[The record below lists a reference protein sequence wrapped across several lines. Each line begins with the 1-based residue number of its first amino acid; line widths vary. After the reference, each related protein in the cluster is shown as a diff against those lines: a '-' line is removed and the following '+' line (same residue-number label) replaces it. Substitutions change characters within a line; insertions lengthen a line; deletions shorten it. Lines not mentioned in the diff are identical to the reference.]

1 MKKMRIKIVAILL
14 SCILLA
20 NSFSVNINAEEQDLS
35 YEAEIMPVNSKGRNT
50 STGLRIKI
58 IPSTEKFVHGDEIEV
73 IVEVKWLDKKWNAI
87 LDGTALV
94 YKDENVIMLM
104 GSVCGDNYESDGVSK
119 FMGIDFTYDIIS
131 GKCIATASYDA
142 GTDEEYFVEF
152 GENSDYFSDAMNY
165 LASLLE
171 KAHNKQVMLENTNVN
186 LDDTIMPRIDDG
198 LYTYFTVSNTTSTVI
213 LKMWGAKELLV
224 SGNRVIGASVRGNVS
239 NAKTEILKIEPTA
252 ESVVATNCNL
262 TYSGSSEVR
271 FSNNEMKPKT
281 KSSNIN
287 FSIPLPAGQSY
298 TVNWTVSSINAS
310 TGTDDK
316 TTVWKVYDV
325 AGIDELLKVSG
336 TSGAGFQN
344 NLYCAPSSI
353 PSGGSRQI
361 TLTGTAKVGYH
372 YIYIDETGKT
382 NNTTKYFS
390 ISNNTKLTV
399 VNP

>member
-58 IPSTEKFVHGDEIEV
+58 IPSTEKFVHG
-73 IVEVKWLDKKWNAI
+73 
-87 LDGTALV
+87 
-94 YKDENVIMLM
+94 
-104 GSVCGDNYESDGVSK
+104 
-119 FMGIDFTYDIIS
+119 
-131 GKCIATASYDA
+131 
-142 GTDEEYFVEF
+142 
-152 GENSDYFSDAMNY
+152 
-165 LASLLE
+165 
-171 KAHNKQVMLENTNVN
+171 
-186 LDDTIMPRIDDG
+186 
-198 LYTYFTVSNTTSTVI
+198 
-213 LKMWGAKELLV
+213 
-224 SGNRVIGASVRGNVS
+224 
-239 NAKTEILKIEPTA
+239 
-252 ESVVATNCNL
+252 
-262 TYSGSSEVR
+262 
-271 FSNNEMKPKT
+271 
-281 KSSNIN
+281 
-287 FSIPLPAGQSY
+287 
-298 TVNWTVSSINAS
+298 
-310 TGTDDK
+310 
-316 TTVWKVYDV
+316 
-325 AGIDELLKVSG
+325 
-336 TSGAGFQN
+336 AGFQN